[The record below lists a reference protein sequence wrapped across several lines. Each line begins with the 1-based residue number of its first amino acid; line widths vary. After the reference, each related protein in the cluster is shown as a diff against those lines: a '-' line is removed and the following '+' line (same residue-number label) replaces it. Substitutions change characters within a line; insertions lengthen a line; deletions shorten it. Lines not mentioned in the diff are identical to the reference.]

1 MLRVDFIFSYWIFFW
16 YILYIFNITNYNPK
30 FIIICG
36 LIANLIILFL
46 MFYYKT
52 NPKLI
57 YLFVIMMCILKII
70 PIYTIWNSKIKMND
84 IFITI
89 FLIILYL
96 LWIFIHKKNIND
108 YIINTKKL
116 IIYNKNTLPG
126 MQLLEKLGL

>member
-96 LWIFIHKKNIND
+96 LRIFIHKKNIND